1 MVVEGRR
8 VAGRGQHGLAG
19 RAVGL
24 RLGLDLCEDGA
35 GGALGSGVVA
45 ARVGADLDVQLVGGG
60 VGGRRG
66 EGRRRRH
73 ELVDRGLLGGPGV
86 GRRPA
91 LEGEDGLRL
100 GLDQRSGRRVHGEL
114 RRHDAGGRDNPEAV
128 RQAGGGEGRGRT
140 VVARIRPTD
149 TSIYGDDS
157 ETEKGVLMQR
167 K

>member
-1 MVVEGRR
+1 MFV
-8 VAGRGQHGLAG
+8 LA
-19 RAVGL
+19 
-24 RLGLDLCEDGA
+24 
-35 GGALGSGVVA
+35 
-45 ARVGADLDVQLVGGG
+45 
-60 VGGRRG
+60 G
-66 EGRRRRH
+66 EGRRGRH

-114 RRHDAGGRDNPEAV
+114 RRHDAGRRDNPEAV
-128 RQAGGGEGRGRT
+128 RQAGRGRDPGRA
-140 VVARIRPTD
+140 VVGGRAVPRIRPTD